1 MKSNIYFGQKND
13 PFILDMNKKEID
25 KDKLNIIEKN
35 KGYEQ
40 DYISS
45 LSSKYKNEIIVL
57 KNYIQRMN
65 EYIRKQLDMETL
77 PSLEEG
83 FTSFSK
89 KLKNGGQQNEI
100 PRDVIH
106 EWLNNLLNVDYI
118 NPLITLYE
126 KYIKNLEEQLKN
138 YQNINRKYENTIN
151 TIENENNDLRNQIQI
166 SEEQLKNFME
176 IRNESGDSSS
186 LIVMDRE
193 HIMKLEERNQILSKE
208 NEILVVN
215 YNNVLNELMQI
226 KNENAYNGNE
236 QNNNKYN
243 QLNQYISQLKN
254 EKEGLQNRNKINE
267 NKINEMAKK
276 CGALESENDRLKI
289 ENLNL
294 NKDLN
299 TYRQG
304 NKNYNILLDN
314 HDNNENN

>member
-65 EYIRKQLDMETL
+65 EHIRKHLNMEIL

-243 QLNQYISQLKN
+243 QLNQYISKLKN

-276 CGALESENDRLKI
+276 CGFLESECDRLNK

-294 NKDLN
+294 NKN
-299 TYRQG
+299 IETYREG
-304 NKNYNILLDN
+304 YEKYKKILDKHN
-314 HDNNENN
+314 NNESN

>member
-215 YNNVLNELMQI
+215 YNNVLNELIQI

-276 CGALESENDRLKI
+276 CGVLESEINRLKI

-314 HDNNENN
+314 NENNENN